1 MDPTVST
8 DYDKAGQKLLQA
20 ILAGNDHVANRET
33 LGPTVPIQLFQAL
46 RLIGLGSSIE
56 QMVGGGAR
64 ALIYQSGARVGQV
77 LGQAVLPQSG
87 KDLPK
92 YLQLIRDVCLKL
104 SIGQV
109 VLEGNNNAEGRLTLR
124 VDECVSCA
132 GISGVAAPICN
143 FEAGLVGGLV
153 KVFVEREV
161 RAVETRCNAVG
172 DRTCGIEVHV
182 LDHVRA

>member
-1 MDPTVST
+1 MDLQTS
-8 DYDKAGQKLLQA
+8 DYDKAGQQLLQS
-20 ILAGNDHVANRET
+20 ILAGDDHVANRET
-33 LGPTVPIQLFQAL
+33 LGPRVPIQLFQAL

-77 LGQAVLPQSG
+77 LGSAVLPRSG
-87 KDLPK
+87 KDLAK

-104 SIGQV
+104 TIGQV
-109 VLEGNNNAEGRLTLR
+109 VLEHESNAEGKLVLR

-153 KVFVEREV
+153 KVFVERDV
-161 RAVETRCNAVG
+161 RALETRCNAVG
-172 DRTCGIEVHV
+172 DKTCGIEVRV